1 MLLTLRAAYIRAQR
15 IEEGGLFRRAVS
27 ARQPQGSRG
36 VWPLIEVNFEEWLMH
51 KNYLLVTLMLG
62 AVAALCPA
70 RGHAQTPINCKTR
83 SCYEQLADDYVAA
96 LVAHDPSRI
105 AFAADARFVENV
117 KGMKI
122 GNGLWKTASAAPTT
136 FKVYVPD
143 PVSGQIG
150 FMGVMQEADKPILLG
165 LRLQV
170 FAGHVIEAEHVI
182 ARDLSPESLANL
194 QVARPVFA
202 KVIPQGMRMPRYEI
216 KGIAYSYYD
225 ALDFNDGDLA
235 PMARDC
241 ERHENGRE
249 SSGSRAPVSAKTQRP
264 NYSAMD
270 CTRQFS
276 TGMMAYIDNIDNIR
290 VLAVDPVTGL
300 AFGLSHFHH
309 SMKNHVFPIKGVPG
323 VTQRHVDNPP
333 FDLPAA
339 HIFKISDGKIHQIE
353 AMGFLAPYSSP
364 AGW

>member
-1 MLLTLRAAYIRAQR
+1 
-15 IEEGGLFRRAVS
+15 
-27 ARQPQGSRG
+27 
-36 VWPLIEVNFEEWLMH
+36 MH
-51 KNYLLVTLMLG
+51 KKYRLVRLLII

-70 RGHAQTPINCKTR
+70 LAQAQGQNKDQINCKTR
-83 SCYEQLADDYVAA
+83 SCYERLVDDYLAA

-105 AFAADARFVENV
+105 AFAADARFVENI
-117 KGMKI
+117 KATRI
-122 GNGLWKTASAAPTT
+122 GDGLWKTASAPPTT
-136 FKVYVPD
+136 FKLYVPD
-143 PVSGQIG
+143 PVSGQVG
-150 FMGVMQEADKPILLG
+150 FMGLMQEGGKPILLG

-170 FAGHVIEAEHVI
+170 FAGHVIQAEHVI
-182 ARDLSPESLANL
+182 ARDLNAQSLANL
-194 QVARPVFA
+194 QVPRPVFA
-202 KVIPQGMRMPRYEI
+202 KVIPEGMRMPRHEI

-225 ALDFNDGDLA
+225 ALDFNDGELA

-249 SSGSRAPVSAKTQRP
+249 SSGSRAPVTAQTPKP

-290 VLAVDPVTGL
+290 VLAVDPLTGL

-323 VTQRHVDNPP
+323 VTQREVNNPP

-339 HIFKISDGKIHQIE
+339 HIFKISGGKIHEIE
-353 AMGFLAPYSSP
+353 AMGFMAPYNSKT
-364 AGW
+364 GWEK

>member
-1 MLLTLRAAYIRAQR
+1 VA
-15 IEEGGLFRRAVS
+15 
-27 ARQPQGSRG
+27 
-36 VWPLIEVNFEEWLMH
+36 NFEERVMRN
-51 KNYLLVTLMLG
+51 KYLLVTLLI
-62 AVAALCPA
+62 AATAGCPA
-70 RGHAQTPINCKTR
+70 PVRAQTLINCKTR
-83 SCYEQLADDYVAA
+83 SCYGRLVDDYLAA

-105 AFAADARFVENV
+105 AFAPDAHFVENI
-117 KGMKI
+117 KATKI
-122 GNGLWKTASAAPTT
+122 GDGLWKTAAAMPTT
-136 FKVYVPD
+136 FKIYVPD
-143 PVSGQIG
+143 PVSGQVG
-150 FMGVMQEADKPILLG
+150 FMGVMQESGKPILLG

-170 FAGHVIEAEHVI
+170 FEGQVIQAEHVI
-182 ARDLSPESLANL
+182 ARGLSEADLVNLKIPRPTFARMIPEH
-194 QVARPVFA
+194 
-202 KVIPQGMRMPRYEI
+202 MRMPRYAI

-241 ERHENGRE
+241 DRHENGRE
-249 SSGSRAPVSAKTQRP
+249 SSGSRAPVTATTSKP

-323 VTQRHVDNPP
+323 VTQREVNHAP

-353 AMGFLAPYSSP
+353 AMGFLAPYNSP
-364 AGW
+364 SGW

>member
-1 MLLTLRAAYIRAQR
+1 
-15 IEEGGLFRRAVS
+15 
-27 ARQPQGSRG
+27 
-36 VWPLIEVNFEEWLMH
+36 MH
-51 KNYLLVTLMLG
+51 NKYRLAMLLVT
-62 AVAALCPA
+62 AVAAICPA
-70 RGHAQTPINCKTR
+70 LVQAETLITCKTR
-83 SCYEQLADDYVAA
+83 ACYDRLVDDYLAA

-105 AFAADARFVENV
+105 AFAPDARLVENI
-117 KGMKI
+117 KATRI
-122 GNGLWKTASAAPTT
+122 GEGLWKTATATPTT
-136 FKVYVPD
+136 FKIYVPD
-143 PVSGQIG
+143 PVSGQVG
-150 FMGVMQEADKPILLG
+150 FMGLMQEGGKPILLG

-170 FAGHVIEAEHVI
+170 FEGHVIQAEHVI
-182 ARDLSPESLANL
+182 ARDLNEQSLANL
-194 QVARPVFA
+194 QAARPIFS
-202 KVIPQGMRMPRYEI
+202 KLIPQGMRMPRYEI

-225 ALDFNDGDLA
+225 ALDFNDGELA

-241 ERHENGRE
+241 DRHENGRE
-249 SSGSRAPVSAKTQRP
+249 SSGSRTPPAAGTPPP

-290 VLAVDPVTGL
+290 VLAVDPFTGL

-323 VTQRHVDNPP
+323 VTQRQVNHAP

-353 AMGFLAPYSSP
+353 AMGFLAPYNSP
-364 AGW
+364 SGW

>member
-1 MLLTLRAAYIRAQR
+1 MRKKYR
-15 IEEGGLFRRAVS
+15 
-27 ARQPQGSRG
+27 
-36 VWPLIEVNFEEWLMH
+36 
-51 KNYLLVTLMLG
+51 LVTLLI
-62 AVAALCPA
+62 AVIAICPA
-70 RGHAQTPINCKTR
+70 LASAATPINCKTR
-83 SCYEQLADDYVAA
+83 SCYDRLVDDYLAA
-96 LVAHDPSRI
+96 LVAHDPSRV
-105 AFAADARFVENV
+105 AFAPDARFVENI
-117 KGMKI
+117 KATKI
-122 GNGLWKTASAAPTT
+122 GDGLWKTASATPTT
-136 FKVYVPD
+136 FKIYVPD
-143 PVSGQIG
+143 PVSGQVG
-150 FMGVMQEADKPILLG
+150 FMGVMQESGKPILLA

-170 FAGHVIEAEHVI
+170 FEGHVIQAEHVI
-182 ARDLSPESLANL
+182 ARDLSDPNLANL
-194 QVARPVFA
+194 KVPRSVFDRA
-202 KVIPQGMRMPRYEI
+202 IPERMRMPRYEI

-241 ERHENGRE
+241 DRHENGRE
-249 SSGSRAPVSAKTQRP
+249 SSGSRAPVTATTPKP

-270 CTRQFS
+270 CTRQFN

-323 VTQRHVDNPP
+323 VTQREVNHAP

-353 AMGFLAPYSSP
+353 AMGFLAPYNSP
-364 AGW
+364 SGW

>member
-1 MLLTLRAAYIRAQR
+1 
-15 IEEGGLFRRAVS
+15 
-27 ARQPQGSRG
+27 
-36 VWPLIEVNFEEWLMH
+36 VNVEEWLMH
-51 KNYLLVTLMLG
+51 KKYTLAALLIA
-62 AVAALCPA
+62 AVALCPA
-70 RGHAQTPINCKTR
+70 LGSAENLINCKTR
-83 SCYEQLADDYVAA
+83 SCYDRLVDDYLAA
-96 LVAHDPSRI
+96 LVAHDPARI
-105 AFAADARFVENV
+105 AFAPDARFVENI
-117 KGMKI
+117 KATRI
-122 GNGLWKTASAAPTT
+122 GDGLWKTATSVPAT
-136 FKVYVPD
+136 FRIYVPD
-143 PVSGQIG
+143 PVAGQVG
-150 FMGVMQEADKPILLG
+150 FMGVLQESGKPILLG

-170 FAGHVIEAEHVI
+170 FEGHVIQAEHVI

-194 QVARPVFA
+194 QTARPIFA
-202 KVIPQGMRMPRYEI
+202 RATPEGMRMPRYDI

-249 SSGSRAPVSAKTQRP
+249 SSGSRAPVTAKTPKP

-276 TGMMAYIDNIDNIR
+276 TGMMGYIDNIDNIR

-309 SMKNHVFPIKGVPG
+309 SMKNHVFPIKGVAG
-323 VTQRHVDNPP
+323 VTQREVNNQP

-339 HIFKISDGKIHQIE
+339 HIFKISGGKIHQIE
-353 AMGFLAPYSSP
+353 AMGFLAPYNSSS
-364 AGW
+364 GW

>member
-1 MLLTLRAAYIRAQR
+1 VAGAA
-15 IEEGGLFRRAVS
+15 RRAWV
-27 ARQPQGSRG
+27 G
-36 VWPLIEVNFEEWLMH
+36 NFEERVMR
-51 KNYLLVTLMLG
+51 KKCMLVTLLI
-62 AVAALCPA
+62 AATAICPA
-70 RGHAQTPINCKTR
+70 LLQAATLINCKTR
-83 SCYEQLADDYVAA
+83 ACYERLVDDYLAA

-105 AFAADARFVENV
+105 AFAPDARFVENI
-117 KGMKI
+117 KATKI
-122 GNGLWKTASAAPTT
+122 GDGLWKTAAAMPTT
-136 FKVYVPD
+136 FKIYVPD
-143 PVSGQIG
+143 PVSGQVG
-150 FMGVMQEADKPILLG
+150 FMGVMQESGKPILLG

-170 FAGHVIEAEHVI
+170 FEGQVIQAEHVI
-182 ARDLSPESLANL
+182 ARDLSEPDLANL
-194 QVARPVFA
+194 KIPRPTFARM
-202 KVIPQGMRMPRYEI
+202 IPEHMRTPRYEI

-241 ERHENGRE
+241 DRHENGRE
-249 SSGSRAPVSAKTQRP
+249 SSGSRAPVTATTPKP

-270 CTRQFS
+270 CTRQFN

-309 SMKNHVFPIKGVPG
+309 SMKHHVFPIKGVPG
-323 VTQRHVDNPP
+323 VTQREVNHAP

-353 AMGFLAPYSSP
+353 AMGFVAPYNSP
-364 AGW
+364 SGW

>member
-1 MLLTLRAAYIRAQR
+1 
-15 IEEGGLFRRAVS
+15 
-27 ARQPQGSRG
+27 
-36 VWPLIEVNFEEWLMH
+36 MH
-51 KNYLLVTLMLG
+51 KKYLLVTLL
-62 AVAALCPA
+62 VAAVVAICRAPS
-70 RGHAQTPINCKTR
+70 RAQTVINCKTR
-83 SCYEQLADDYVAA
+83 SCYERLVDDYLTA
-96 LVAHDPSRI
+96 LVAHDPGRI
-105 AFAADARFVENV
+105 AFAADARFVENI
-117 KGMKI
+117 KATTTGE
-122 GNGLWKTASAAPTT
+122 GLWKSASAVPTT
-136 FKVYVPD
+136 FKIYVPD
-143 PVSGQIG
+143 PVSGQVG
-150 FMGVMQEADKPILLG
+150 FMGVMQEGGKPILLG

-170 FAGHVIEAEHVI
+170 FQGHVIAAEHVI
-182 ARDLSPESLANL
+182 ARDLNAQSLANL
-194 QVARPVFA
+194 QTARPIFA
-202 KVIPQGMRMPRYEI
+202 KLIPEPMRMPRYEI

-249 SSGSRAPVSAKTQRP
+249 SSGSRAPVTAKTPQP

-290 VLAVDPVTGL
+290 VVAVDPYTGL

-323 VTQRHVDNPP
+323 VTQRTVDNPP

-339 HIFKISDGKIHQIE
+339 HVFKISAGKIHQIE
-353 AMGFLAPYSSP
+353 AMGFLAPYNSP
-364 AGW
+364 SGW

>member
-1 MLLTLRAAYIRAQR
+1 
-15 IEEGGLFRRAVS
+15 
-27 ARQPQGSRG
+27 
-36 VWPLIEVNFEEWLMH
+36 MH
-51 KNYLLVTLMLG
+51 KNYLLVTLLMV
-62 AVAALCPA
+62 AVTALRPA
-70 RGHAQTPINCKTR
+70 PAQAQTLINCKTR
-83 SCYEQLADDYVAA
+83 SCYERLVDDYIAA

-105 AFAADARFVENV
+105 AFAADARFVENI
-117 KGMKI
+117 KATKI
-122 GNGLWKTASAAPTT
+122 GDGLWKTASAAPTT
-136 FKVYVPD
+136 FKIYVPD

-150 FMGVMQEADKPILLG
+150 FMGVMQEAGKPILLG

-170 FAGHVIEAEHVI
+170 FEGHVIEAEHVI
-182 ARDLSPESLANL
+182 ARDLPAESLANL
-194 QVARPVFA
+194 QRARPVFA
-202 KVIPQGMRMPRYEI
+202 KVIPEGMRMPRFEI

-225 ALDFNDGDLA
+225 ALDFNDGELA

-249 SSGSRAPVSAKTQRP
+249 SSGSRAPVSAKTSQP

-276 TGMMAYIDNIDNIR
+276 SGMMAYIDNIDNIR
-290 VLAVDPVTGL
+290 VLAVDPVAGL

-323 VTQRHVDNPP
+323 VTQRQVDNPP

-339 HIFKISDGKIHQIE
+339 HIFKISGGKIHQIE
-353 AMGFLAPYSSP
+353 AMGFLAPYGSP
-364 AGW
+364 SGW

>member
-1 MLLTLRAAYIRAQR
+1 
-15 IEEGGLFRRAVS
+15 
-27 ARQPQGSRG
+27 
-36 VWPLIEVNFEEWLMH
+36 LIEVNVEEMAMH
-51 KNYLLVTLMLG
+51 KNYLLVTLLMVAVG
-62 AVAALCPA
+62 AICPA
-70 RGHAQTPINCKTR
+70 RGQAQALISCKTR
-83 SCYEQLADDYVAA
+83 VCYERLVDDYLAA

-105 AFAADARFVENV
+105 AFATDARFVENI
-117 KGMKI
+117 KSTKI
-122 GNGLWKTASAAPTT
+122 GDGLWKTASAAPTT
-136 FKVYVPD
+136 FKIYVPD

-150 FMGVMQEADKPILLG
+150 FMGVMQEAGKPILLG

-170 FAGHVIEAEHVI
+170 FEGHVIEAEHVI
-182 ARDLSPESLANL
+182 ARDLSAESLANL
-194 QVARPVFA
+194 RVARPVFT
-202 KVIPQGMRMPRYEI
+202 KVIPEGMRMPRYEI

-225 ALDFNDGDLA
+225 ALDFNDGELA

-241 ERHENGRE
+241 DRHENGRE
-249 SSGSRAPVSAKTQRP
+249 SSGSRAPVTAKTPQP

-290 VLAVDPVTGL
+290 VLAVDPITGL

-339 HIFKISDGKIHQIE
+339 HIFKISGGKIHQIE
-353 AMGFLAPYSSP
+353 AMGFLAPYGSP
-364 AGW
+364 SGW

>member
-1 MLLTLRAAYIRAQR
+1 
-15 IEEGGLFRRAVS
+15 
-27 ARQPQGSRG
+27 
-36 VWPLIEVNFEEWLMH
+36 MH
-51 KNYLLVTLMLG
+51 KKYKLAIMLIA
-62 AVAALCPA
+62 AVAIGPA
-70 RGHAQTPINCKTR
+70 VVRAQTPINCKTR
-83 SCYEQLADDYVAA
+83 SCYDRLVDDYLAA
-96 LVAHDPSRI
+96 LVAHDPGRI
-105 AFAADARFVENV
+105 AFAADARFIENI
-117 KGMKI
+117 KATKI
-122 GNGLWKTASAAPTT
+122 GDGLWKSASAGPTT
-136 FKVYVPD
+136 FKIYVPD
-143 PVSGQIG
+143 PVSGQVG
-150 FMGVMQEADKPILLG
+150 FMGVMQEAGKPILLG

-194 QVARPVFA
+194 QVARPIFA
-202 KVIPQGMRMPRYEI
+202 KVTPEGMRMPRYAI

-241 ERHENGRE
+241 DRHENGSE
-249 SSGSRAPVSAKTQRP
+249 SSGSRAPVTAKTPQP

-309 SMKNHVFPIKGVPG
+309 SMKNHVFPIKGVAG
-323 VTQRHVDNPP
+323 VTQRQVDNMP

-339 HIFKISDGKIHQIE
+339 HIFKISGGKIHQIE
-353 AMGFLAPYSSP
+353 AMGFLAPYNSP
-364 AGW
+364 SGW